1 MNGRTGAGVVISV
14 LAVLVMWPMPAA
26 AQRATFRTHTELV
39 NLNVTVVGPNAKPV
53 EGLTEE
59 QFEVFED
66 GVRQDLQFFARGE
79 LPLDVIV
86 LLDTSAS
93 MGSSLSLVQAAAT
106 RFVQALGPEDR
117 VSVMGISNGL
127 RILQPLSHD
136 LEAVIAAIRQTRPAG
151 RTPLYASI
159 YTALRELATTRDTY
173 DTPRRQAMVVL
184 SDGQDTASGFGFDE
198 LIDSVRR
205 LGVPIYTIAPR
216 PPQAIAEQREMVFGE
231 TTREQDFEL
240 RRIAAETGGRAF
252 FPVVLQELAGVYQDI
267 ANELAH
273 QYSIGYESSNARV
286 DGGFRRIGLRVAAP
300 GVIWRTRAGYI
311 ATADAATG
319 ADLR

>member
-1 MNGRTGAGVVISV
+1 M
-14 LAVLVMWPMPAA
+14 
-26 AQRATFRTHTELV
+26 
-39 NLNVTVVGPNAKPV
+39 
-53 EGLTEE
+53 
-59 QFEVFED
+59 
-66 GVRQDLQFFARGE
+66 
-79 LPLDVIV
+79 PLDVVI

-93 MGSSLSLVQAAAT
+93 MGSSLGLVQAAAT
-106 RFVQALGPEDR
+106 RFVEALGPEDR
-117 VSVMGISNGL
+117 ASVMGISNGL

-136 LEAVIAAIRQTRPAG
+136 MGAVTAAIRHTRAAG

-159 YTALRELATTRDTY
+159 YTALRELAKTRDAY
-173 DTPRRQAMVVL
+173 ETPRRQAMVVL

-198 LIDSVRR
+198 LIDTVRR

-216 PPQAIAEQREMVFGE
+216 PPQAIVEQREMIFGE

-240 RRIAAETGGRAF
+240 RRLAAETGGRAF

-267 ANELAH
+267 AIELAH
-273 QYSIGYESSNARV
+273 QYSIGYESSNSRL

-300 GVIWRTRAGYI
+300 GVKWRTRAGYI
-311 ATADAATG
+311 AHADALIG

>member
-1 MNGRTGAGVVISV
+1 MSDRACVNWVVAFLMISV
-14 LAVLVMWPMPAA
+14 MVPVPAR
-26 AQRATFRTHTELV
+26 AQGLIFRTQTELV
-39 NLNVTVVGPNAKPV
+39 NLNVTVVGSNAQPV
-53 EGLTEE
+53 AGLTED
-59 QFEVFED
+59 QFEIFED
-66 GVRQDLQFFARGE
+66 GVRQDVQFFDPGD
-79 LPLDVIV
+79 LPLDVII

-93 MGSSLSLVQAAAT
+93 MGSALGLVQAAAT
-106 RFVQALGPEDR
+106 RFAEALGPEDR
-117 VSVMGISNGL
+117 ASVMGISNGL

-136 LEAVIAAIRQTRPAG
+136 MEAVAAAIRQTRPAG

-159 YTALRELATTRDTY
+159 YTALRELARTRDAY
-173 DTPRRQAMVVL
+173 ETPRRQAMVVL

-198 LIDSVRR
+198 LIDTVRR

-216 PPQAIAEQREMVFGE
+216 PPQAIGEQREMVFGE

-240 RRIAAETGGRAF
+240 RRLAAETGGRAF
-252 FPVVLQELAGVYQDI
+252 FPVVLQELAGVYQNI

-273 QYSIGYESSNARV
+273 QYSIGYESSSSRT

-300 GVIWRTRAGYI
+300 GVKWRTRAGYI
-311 ATADAATG
+311 VIADALTG